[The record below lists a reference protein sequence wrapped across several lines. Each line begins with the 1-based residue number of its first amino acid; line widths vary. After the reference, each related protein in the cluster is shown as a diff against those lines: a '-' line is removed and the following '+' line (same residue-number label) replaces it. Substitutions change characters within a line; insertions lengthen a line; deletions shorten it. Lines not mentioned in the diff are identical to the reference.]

1 VTIYDDFAHHPTA
14 IATTLD
20 GLRKRVGEAP
30 VIAVIEPRSNSMKLG
45 AHRDGL
51 PESVNDADQVIW
63 YAPANLGWDLAAT
76 AAQCKVP
83 SVVADSLE
91 AIIERVKARLAR
103 HPCGDHEQ
111 RRLRRPARQA
121 GRGAEVNGPER
132 ITLAMTGASG
142 AQYGLRLLD
151 CLVREDR
158 EVHFLISKAAQ
169 LVMATETDV
178 AAGQA
183 PGDAG
188 LPHRVHRRRRWADP
202 CVRQGRLDVAGGLG
216 LRRAGG
222 DGGGALFHRHV
233 VGDCHR
239 RLQQPDRARCR
250 RHPQG
255 ASPVDPGAARSAVSS
270 IHLENMLKL
279 SNMGAVILPAAPGF
293 YHQPQ
298 TIDDLVDFV
307 VARIL
312 NLLNIPQDMLP
323 RWGEHHLGAMIE
335 AGWLGLL
342 ALAAGRL
349 RHGAHAGCEQAGRA
363 GGVCRTR
370 LDLYAMNGGCCPLDH
385 SVRGAG
391 VSGAGP
397 AGSALLDT
405 LLLPLSLLTA
415 AG

>member
-1 VTIYDDFAHHPTA
+1 MGIEGLSAFKSVKRRMEKVAEVQGVTIYDDFAHHPTA

-20 GLRKRVGEAP
+20 GLRKRVGVAP

-76 AAQCKVP
+76 AAKCKVP
-83 SVVADSLE
+83 SVVADSLD
-91 AIIERVKARLAR
+91 AIIERVKGQARP
-103 HPCGDHEQ
+103 HPRGDHEQ
-111 RRLRRPARQA
+111 RRLRWPARQA
-121 GRGAEVNGPER
+121 GRGPEVSGPER

-178 AAGQA
+178 VLPAKPQAMQAFLTEYTGAADGQI
-183 PGDAG
+183 
-188 LPHRVHRRRRWADP
+188 RVYGKEDWM
-202 CVRQGRLDVAGGLG
+202 
-216 LRRAGG
+216 
-222 DGGGALFHRHV
+222 
-233 VGDCHR
+233 
-239 RLQQPDRARCR
+239 
-250 RHPQG
+250 
-255 ASPVDPGAARSAVSS
+255 SPVASGSGAPAAMVVVPCSTGTLSAIATGACNNLIERAADVTLKERRQLILVPREAPFST

-279 SNMGAVILPAAPGF
+279 SQMGAVILPAAPGF

-312 NLLNIPQDMLP
+312 NLLAIPQDMLP
-323 RWGEHHLGAMIE
+323 RWGEHHF
-335 AGWLGLL
+335 
-342 ALAAGRL
+342 
-349 RHGAHAGCEQAGRA
+349 
-363 GGVCRTR
+363 GV
-370 LDLYAMNGGCCPLDH
+370 DD
-385 SVRGAG
+385 
-391 VSGAGP
+391 
-397 AGSALLDT
+397 
-405 LLLPLSLLTA
+405 
-415 AG
+415 